1 MRKIPYVIPTWS
13 KLVEQRGAGMVS
25 VHPCRGAKC
34 QCTPHVRYS
43 RRAMIV
49 LAAASIDASV
59 SWLAEIAGLRGLWVG
74 LNAIVLAI
82 LVLGYFPQKPTGPQR
97 PTDRR

>member
-1 MRKIPYVIPTWS
+1 M
-13 KLVEQRGAGMVS
+13 LVRSA
-25 VHPCRGAKC
+25 R
-34 QCTPHVRYS
+34 RYS

-49 LAAASIDASV
+49 LATASIDASV

-82 LVLGYFPQKPTGPQR
+82 LVLGHFPQKPTGPQR
-97 PTDRR
+97 PTGRR

>member
-1 MRKIPYVIPTWS
+1 
-13 KLVEQRGAGMVS
+13 
-25 VHPCRGAKC
+25 
-34 QCTPHVRYS
+34 
-43 RRAMIV
+43 MIV

-59 SWLAEIAGLRGLWVG
+59 SWLAEIAGLRGLWIG

>member
-1 MRKIPYVIPTWS
+1 M
-13 KLVEQRGAGMVS
+13 LVHSAR
-25 VHPCRGAKC
+25 
-34 QCTPHVRYS
+34 RYS

-49 LAAASIDASV
+49 LATASIDAGV

-82 LVLGYFPQKPTGPQR
+82 LVLGYFPQKPPAAGAPQ
-97 PTDRR
+97 